1 MANPEDSPVS
11 GSFAL
16 RAAMTGFVGALMFV
30 GGIPTL
36 VVGIVTGERST
47 VDIAVLLLVG
57 GFLFAL
63 VGVPAA
69 VYLRSHS
76 GPARRDSDDSAPRE
90 DGGGWV

>member
-1 MANPEDSPVS
+1 M
-11 GSFAL
+11 L
-16 RAAMTGFVGALMFV
+16 I

-36 VVGIVTGERST
+36 IVGFVTGERGT

-69 VYLRSHS
+69 VYLRSHV
-76 GPARRDSDDSAPRE
+76 GPARRDSDDSSPRD